1 VLLIARHRAAVAKT
15 EGLLLAEALA
25 GPEETLSEAAA
36 SRRAS
41 DGIIAEMKLLLEAA
55 LEEARLAGVDL
66 APEVATPEVDSSM
79 VEMTLQ
85 AVDTPA
91 APEGATPEV
100 DSGMVVM
107 TPAMNRRGR
116 RAAAKVFEGE
126 RVEQAGVAAAAAAV
140 LPGAAAVQCAAV
152 AVQAEAFALQKGLLK
167 AQADAKKEGFV
178 QKLFEQLRKVQ
189 DAKSR
194 SAKLG
199 QVLDMLEMKRESLF
213 TGYGMTPEELEF
225 LMQKL
230 NDEFAP
236 AVVEPAGSAC
246 DPVGVLS
253 DFG

>member
-1 VLLIARHRAAVAKT
+1 
-15 EGLLLAEALA
+15 
-25 GPEETLSEAAA
+25 
-36 SRRAS
+36 
-41 DGIIAEMKLLLEAA
+41 M
-55 LEEARLAGVDL
+55 
-66 APEVATPEVDSSM
+66 
-79 VEMTLQ
+79 
-85 AVDTPA
+85 
-91 APEGATPEV
+91 
-100 DSGMVVM
+100 
-107 TPAMNRRGR
+107 
-116 RAAAKVFEGE
+116 
-126 RVEQAGVAAAAAAV
+126 
-140 LPGAAAVQCAAV
+140 
-152 AVQAEAFALQKGLLK
+152 QKGLLK

-246 DPVGVLS
+246 DPVGVLF